1 MTQKESIVVK
11 TFKTSEIIE
20 GISKNNLEV
29 LDWIWQ
35 TYQPVVQAHLD
46 KLSWTKSDTALVFI
60 RTYQKIKQKIQFNT
74 YSGQTSFRQIFEE
87 RLRVGWLDT
96 LSGYMPEA
104 LLNNDSRVIR
114 LFTKEISP
122 IVWSITEKYTG
133 STESAEKIYAEAIW
147 RVLENIQAG
156 KYEETGSFKSYF
168 LAVVTNVL
176 RKNVRKV
183 KREVAFED
191 YLTDKQVDD
200 SFDLFQEREERLVLL
215 EKLLRQADEQCT
227 QVFDLFYWKGHRT
240 KAIAQLINVSEESVR
255 ARLSR
260 CRKKL
265 KAAFAR
271 AQQYEVF

>member
-1 MTQKESIVVK
+1 MK
-11 TFKTSEIIE
+11 TFKTREIIE

-35 TYQPVVQAHLD
+35 TYQPVVQAYLK
-46 KLSWTKSDTALVFI
+46 KLSWTKDDTSVVFI

-74 YSGQTSFRQIFEE
+74 YSSSASFKKVFEE

-96 LSGYMPEA
+96 LSGYMPDA
-104 LLNNDSRVIR
+104 LLNNDSHVIR

-133 STESAEKIYAEAIW
+133 SKESAEKIYAEAIW
-147 RVLENIQAG
+147 IVLENIQAG
-156 KYEETGSFKSYF
+156 KYEESGNFKSYF

-176 RKNVRKV
+176 RKKGRKIN
-183 KREVAFED
+183 REVAFED
-191 YLTDKQVDD
+191 YLTDEQPDD
-200 SFDLFQEREERLVLL
+200 SFELFQEREERLVIL

-227 QVFDLFYWKGHRT
+227 KIFDLFYWKGHRT
-240 KAIAQLINVSEESVR
+240 KAIAALINISEENVR
-255 ARLSR
+255 ARISR

-271 AQQYEVF
+271 VQ